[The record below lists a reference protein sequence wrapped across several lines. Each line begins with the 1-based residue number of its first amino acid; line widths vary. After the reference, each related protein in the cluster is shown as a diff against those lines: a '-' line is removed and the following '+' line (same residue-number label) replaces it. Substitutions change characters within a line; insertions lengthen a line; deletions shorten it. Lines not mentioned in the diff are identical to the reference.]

1 MTVCISTP
9 PNIRTEP
16 EEARVRT
23 LAEPGDVREPVLRG
37 RVEHAA
43 EPRVRVEREHGHV
56 RVRAREGGSV
66 RGERGV
72 VVADVLR
79 IFGRDGGAEVVWGAV
94 ERRDVEKEVGPAQVV
109 VVCVL
114 LEGSASSITICCGR
128 EEAGVGQRTTA
139 PKRDCISCS
148 QKSLNSVSV
157 S

>member
-1 MTVCISTP
+1 M
-9 PNIRTEP
+9 
-16 EEARVRT
+16 
-23 LAEPGDVREPVLRG
+23 LRG

-56 RVRAREGGSV
+56 RVRAREGGGV

-79 IFGRDGGAEVVWGAV
+79 VFGRDRGAEVVRGAV
-94 ERRDVEKEVGPAQVV
+94 ERRDVEEEVGPAQVV
-109 VVCVL
+109 VVRVF
-114 LEGSASSITICCGR
+114 LEGSASWITISCS
-128 EEAGVGQRTTA
+128 EEVAVVRQRTTA

-148 QKSLNSVSV
+148 QKALNSVSV